1 MVKRHKYHIQLKRTR
16 LVLDDQ
22 SDQTLQNYKLVFGE
36 PVYLN
41 NENRLTIGPAPATG
55 RSTPIPDCKAVKF
68 VAQSITDPDN
78 SEQQVSVVDNGVHYK
93 NRDNRNIV
101 NLTDNVANTIYPIT
115 TMAAVTSDGT
125 YELSEYLIHKLNIDK
140 TTLVASPSLGVDSLG
155 VFVHEFTPVEVPNDL
170 AINANLANIVNSKVS
185 IDDDSAVVDY
195 LSLGTGADIITGK
208 YYYDG
213 RFYTTAAH
221 TQEIDPE
228 IGNIYR
234 DEGSLPDEVY
244 YLYNGDTDSYT
255 LITNELAA
263 GVDLIGAYV
272 RINDGSA
279 EELNYIKAYIDAMLA
294 NSLSSRLLSLEGNI
308 YYLQE
313 LLNNINFLHVG
324 ATPPQENNKLWI
336 DTTTLTGGL
345 KYCSNK
351 TTNTWSHVP
360 VAYT

>member
-16 LVLDDQ
+16 LVLNDQ

-41 NENRLTIGPAPATG
+41 NEERLTIGPAPATG

-68 VAQSITDPDN
+68 VAQSLSDPDN
-78 SEQQVSVVDNGVHYK
+78 TSQQVAVVDQGVHYK
-93 NRDNRNIV
+93 NRDIRNIV
-101 NLTDNVANTIYPIT
+101 NLTDNTAHTLYPIT

-140 TTLVASPSLGVDSLG
+140 TTLVPYPSLGIDAQG
-155 VFVHEFTPVEVPNDL
+155 VFIDDFEPVPIPNDVS
-170 AINANLANIVNSKVS
+170 INASLATIVNSKVS
-185 IDDDSAVVDY
+185 IDNDSAVTQY
-195 LSLGTGADIITGK
+195 IALGTDTEIING
-208 YYYDG
+208 YYYNSK
-213 RFYTTAAH
+213 FYTTASH
-221 TQEIDPE
+221 TTEIEGELGKVYKDLSVSPNKYYSYHDDLFEE
-228 IGNIYR
+228 ITEEI
-234 DEGSLPDEVY
+234 S
-244 YLYNGDTDSYT
+244 
-255 LITNELAA
+255 A

-324 ATPPQENNKLWI
+324 PTPPQENNKLWI
-336 DTTTLTGGL
+336 DTTVLTGGL